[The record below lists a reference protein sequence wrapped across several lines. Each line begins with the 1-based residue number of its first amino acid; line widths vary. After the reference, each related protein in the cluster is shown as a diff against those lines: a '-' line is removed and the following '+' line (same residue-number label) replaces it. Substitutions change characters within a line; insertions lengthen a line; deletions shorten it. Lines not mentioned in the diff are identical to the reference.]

1 MAIANYIKTC
11 AKNVPGNKYQ
21 FFITEIANVTG
32 ITETSNEVSAVTM
45 LGGTAKFKRV
55 NAEIDS
61 IQFTS
66 DGTYGTAG
74 GETQNLILKLGNRST
89 ALEVFLA
96 SLKDAAACGM
106 AVIWGDNN
114 GKYWLMG
121 ANATVKDGTTRPIT
135 KLATAF
141 DSGLLITDEGSSA
154 YTVTLTKLGA
164 YAPVTFDSTLTA
176 KITTT
181 MDAAFL
187 DWT

>member
-21 FFITEIANVTG
+21 MFVTEIANIVS
-32 ITETSNEVSAVTM
+32 ITETSNEASGVTM
-45 LGGTAKFKRV
+45 TGGTATFKKL

-61 IQFTS
+61 IQYTS

-89 ALEVFLA
+89 ELEVFLA
-96 SLKDAAACGM
+96 SLKDAAACGF

-121 ANATVKDGTTRPIT
+121 ASATAKDGITRPVN
-135 KLATAF
+135 KVQAAF

-164 YAPVTFDSTLTA
+164 YAPIEFNPTLTGE
-176 KITTT
+176 IIGGSS
-181 MDAAFL
+181 AFIS
-187 DWT
+187 W